1 MRYGDWKFQFVDQ
14 EDWFMSPQ
22 TKLSSPII
30 TNLKL
35 DPFERMYRTRGYG
48 EWMEQRMYMA
58 GPLGQVIGGLVKS
71 FIEYPPSQK
80 SNSVQLDD
88 AIKILTSGPE

>member
-1 MRYGDWKFQFVDQ
+1 
-14 EDWFMSPQ
+14 MSPQ
-22 TKLSSPII
+22 TTLSSPII

-35 DPFERMYRTRGYG
+35 DPFERMHGTRGYG

-58 GPLGQVIGGLVKS
+58 GPVGKVVGGLVKS

-80 SNSVQLDD
+80 SKSVQLDD
-88 AIKILTSGPE
+88 ALKILTSGPD